1 MLHHDFKLE
10 VFKRHLLS
18 QPDKWQ
24 EIAIETFQNLLTS
37 YCEYELLYQ
46 ELEKLRNSKIDE
58 VKMPNFNL
66 KKPRNNKVTL
76 SAQLL
81 KYKLVLARQTL
92 EQLQIEN
99 QELRE
104 MINKIGLII
113 IDFIPKMSEEMAAKF
128 DALIDE
134 MVEK

>member
-1 MLHHDFKLE
+1 MLHNDFQLE

-58 VKMPNFNL
+58 VKMPNFTL

-81 KYKLVLARQTL
+81 KYKLVLATQTL

-104 MINKIGLII
+104 MIKKIGLII